1 MEQHPVPQ
9 NVTTFQFRLIG
20 DMTIK
25 QFGYL
30 AGGII
35 LGYIFYKLPLPFFFT
50 WPLAIGS
57 GVLGFGLA
65 FVPVEERPMD
75 IWIASFFRNV
85 YSPTQYIWSH
95 EARSG
100 STGQKKPPAQTII
113 TPAGTPK
120 TGGQTEHPIAQ
131 TVPQTHEK
139 QHPAGGYDVMIKQLV
154 GLFSSLFKPTN
165 THAPI
170 VKPVAK
176 VAAVVVPPQHL
187 APIVSI
193 KPTPSPTPQVVL
205 SLDHVSDPFS
215 WIKKLFHTS
224 PKMGLSPGLEF
235 NNALA
240 GDKHGSTNTTTPVQ
254 QNPLSPPM
262 PVAQPVTAPALNPT
276 AQHPPTPTGHQ
287 VVELQGQL
295 SESLAERERLEKE
308 LVALHQKMEHQT
320 QASAAS
326 QQPMRHAG
334 TVPTTNTQTSVRVF
348 TPESATKAGLP
359 KLTTFPNIVTGI
371 IKDYNGNLLPGI
383 LITVRDTTDTPL
395 RALKTNKLGQ
405 FAASTPLPNG
415 TYIVEIE
422 DPKNTLVFDKVQIPL
437 NGAVAPPIEVISK
450 SQKRVERDR
459 LAREIFGNQPM

>member
-1 MEQHPVPQ
+1 MRFVLLNRTIFLFTMVSTMEQHPVPQ

-75 IWIASFFRNV
+75 IWIASFFKNV
-85 YSPTQYIWSH
+85 YSPTQYVWSR

-100 STGQKKPPAQTII
+100 SAGQKKPPAPTKE
-113 TPAGTPK
+113 A
-120 TGGQTEHPIAQ
+120 
-131 TVPQTHEK
+131 K
-139 QHPAGGYDVMIKQLV
+139 QA
-154 GLFSSLFKPTN
+154 
-165 THAPI
+165 
-170 VKPVAK
+170 VKRM
-176 VAAVVVPPQHL
+176 AVVTQPQQQAPAVP
-187 APIVSI
+187 SG
-193 KPTPSPTPQVVL
+193 PTSPTATPQAVL
-205 SLDHVSDPFS
+205 SLARASDPFS
-215 WIKKLFHTS
+215 WIKKIFHTN
-224 PKMGLSPGLEF
+224 PKVELSPGLTF

-240 GDKHGSTNTTTPVQ
+240 AHQDPPKTP
-254 QNPLSPPM
+254 PKAHPPISV
-262 PVAQPVTAPALNPT
+262 PPT
-276 AQHPPTPTGHQ
+276 ALATPPIAPTATRPPAVQEH
-287 VVELQGQL
+287 VVLLQGQL
-295 SESLAERERLEKE
+295 SDALAERERLEKE

-326 QQPMRHAG
+326 QQPMRHA
-334 TVPTTNTQTSVRVF
+334 TTTPAPSTQTSVRVF
-348 TPESATKAGLP
+348 TPEAATKAGLP
-359 KLTTFPNIVTGI
+359 RLTTFPNIVTGI
-371 IKDYNGNLLPGI
+371 IKDYNDNLLPGI
-383 LITVRDTTDTPL
+383 LITVRDATDTPL

-422 DPKNTLVFDKVQIPL
+422 DPKNALVFDKVQITL
-437 NGAVAPPIEVISK
+437 NGAVSPPIEVVSK

>member
-30 AGGII
+30 ASGII

-75 IWIASFFRNV
+75 IWIASFFKNV
-85 YSPTQYIWSH
+85 YSPTQYVW
-95 EARSG
+95 
-100 STGQKKPPAQTII
+100 QKKPPIPTIT
-113 TPAGTPK
+113 TPVGTPK
-120 TGGQTEHPIAQ
+120 PEGRAELPATQTMPPPHG
-131 TVPQTHEK
+131 K
-139 QHPAGGYDVMIKQLV
+139 QHPMGGYELIVKQLV

-165 THAPI
+165 THQAAKSA
-170 VKPVAK
+170 VKTATVVA
-176 VAAVVVPPQHL
+176 PPQHL
-187 APIVSI
+187 VPVAPT
-193 KPTPSPTPQVVL
+193 KPAQSPTPQVVL
-205 SLDHVSDPFS
+205 SLDRVSDPFA
-215 WIKKLFHTS
+215 WIKRLFHTT
-224 PKMGLSPGLEF
+224 PKVGLSPGLEF

-240 GDKHGSTNTTTPVQ
+240 SDKHTAANTAIPIQ
-254 QNPLSPPM
+254 QHPLSPPL
-262 PVAQPVTAPALNPT
+262 PVAQPAPPVGGPSPIV
-276 AQHPPTPTGHQ
+276 QHPPTAGHR
-287 VVELQGQL
+287 VVELQDQL
-295 SESLAERERLEKE
+295 SESLAQRERLEKE
-308 LVALHQKMEHQT
+308 LVELHQKMEQQT
-320 QASAAS
+320 RVSGAS
-326 QQPMRHAG
+326 QQPMRHA
-334 TVPTTNTQTSVRVF
+334 TMTPTTNTQTSVRVF
-348 TPESATKAGLP
+348 TPEAATKAGLP
-359 KLTTFPNIVTGI
+359 RLTTFPNIVTGI

-422 DPKNTLVFDKVQIPL
+422 DPKNALVFDKVQIPL
-437 NGAVAPPIEVISK
+437 SGTVAPPIEVVSK
-450 SQKRVERDR
+450 SQKRVERDK
-459 LAREIFGNQPM
+459 LAREIFGNQQM